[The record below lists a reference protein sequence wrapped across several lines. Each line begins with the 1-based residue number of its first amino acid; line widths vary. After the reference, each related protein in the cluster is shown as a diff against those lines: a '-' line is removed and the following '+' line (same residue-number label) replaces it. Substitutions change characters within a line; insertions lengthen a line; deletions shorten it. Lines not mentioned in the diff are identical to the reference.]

1 MGISFVR
8 GCVGAGYKIR
18 FRETVKL
25 QKPAP
30 KRFAYY
36 FTVFGVRILCWFL
49 WVFVGVIF
57 RFVEGVFC
65 GWRCLL

>member
-1 MGISFVR
+1 MGISFVLA
-8 GCVGAGYKIR
+8 GVGAGSQIR
-18 FRETVKL
+18 FREKIKL

-36 FTVFGVRILCWFL
+36 FTVFEVRILCWFL

-57 RFVEGVFC
+57 RFVEGVF
-65 GWRCLL
+65 